1 MNNNLETALVQS
13 IIDRVKVIIDDLIV
27 LEDHSNVNI
36 NVSDITKA
44 YNLEE
49 SLTNILDKL

>member
-1 MNNNLETALVQS
+1 MNNNLEKAQVQS

-49 SLTNILDKL
+49 SLTNMLNKL